1 MPITEQLD
9 YSSAIALLG
18 YTLIVTII
26 RTGNLRIEAAQVMV
40 AAPILAF
47 ITTHI
52 LYLNFYQFDYGM
64 GLDLTTT
71 TSSESQS
78 AWFET

>member
-64 GLDLTTT
+64 GLHLTTT